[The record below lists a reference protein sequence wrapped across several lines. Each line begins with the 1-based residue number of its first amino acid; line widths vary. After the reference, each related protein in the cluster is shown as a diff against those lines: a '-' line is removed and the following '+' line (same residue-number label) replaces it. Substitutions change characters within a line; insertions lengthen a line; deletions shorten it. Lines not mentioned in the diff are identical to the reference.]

1 MRMTSI
7 ALLAFAALASPG
19 CISYVNRAPMPE
31 YEHQIVLR
39 ENDFQID
46 KTNLR
51 SSHECWFLFGV
62 IQPSRDMLVR
72 KAAPPGAM
80 GRVFGIVSTGF
91 NIGAVV
97 GPLLFGWLMDRGAP
111 RAIFGAAVAFLTV
124 SAVLALIE
132 ERRPLARR

>member
-7 ALLAFAALASPG
+7 AFLAFAALASPG

-62 IQPSRDMLVR
+62 IPLGEPDTMSQCVTEVRAAAMMDGKPAQLVNVT
-72 KAAPPGAM
+72 KDD
-80 GRVFGIVSTGF
+80 VLTNFL
-91 NIGAVV
+91 VV
-97 GPLLFGWLMDRGAP
+97 TRQT
-111 RAIFGAAVAFLTV
+111 LTITADSV
-124 SAVLALIE
+124 VYTK
-132 ERRPLARR
+132 